1 MVGISLPRDK
11 PDAVAI
17 AAKGQITSR
26 IQDQDKSDKGKAV
39 AEEDKPR
46 ALSART

>member
-11 PDAVAI
+11 PDPLAI
-17 AAKGQITSR
+17 AAKGQITSK

-39 AEEDKPR
+39 AEEDRPR
-46 ALSART
+46 AQSARS